1 MLPQLHYNCNESRFT
16 RTRSHTGG
24 ACIIQKTG
32 SRKNRIQISS
42 SKFKIRQSGRTLNH
56 KTLDVFDATESLSEN
71 YITMPGDV
79 IVRTSSPYTAI
90 LIEEKT
96 SGMVISSNFVIIR
109 CKSQKLLP
117 EYLFWYLNTEEIK
130 KDIFV
135 NSAGNML
142 VAIKPQY
149 FNALKRNL
157 PDLKKQ
163 KLIAD
168 FNLCAR
174 GELELLEQLK
184 KEKERY
190 YKLCLEKHM

>member
-1 MLPQLHYNCNESRFT
+1 
-16 RTRSHTGG
+16 
-24 ACIIQKTG
+24 
-32 SRKNRIQISS
+32 
-42 SKFKIRQSGRTLNH
+42 
-56 KTLDVFDATESLSEN
+56 
-71 YITMPGDV
+71 MPGDV

-142 VAIKPQY
+142 AAIKPQY
-149 FNALKRNL
+149 FNALKLNL

-174 GELELLEQLK
+174 KEVELLERLK
-184 KEKERY
+184 MEKERY

>member
-1 MLPQLHYNCNESRFT
+1 
-16 RTRSHTGG
+16 
-24 ACIIQKTG
+24 
-32 SRKNRIQISS
+32 
-42 SKFKIRQSGRTLNH
+42 
-56 KTLDVFDATESLSEN
+56 
-71 YITMPGDV
+71 
-79 IVRTSSPYTAI
+79 
-90 LIEEKT
+90 
-96 SGMVISSNFVIIR
+96 MVISSNFVIIR

-149 FNALKRNL
+149 FNALKLNL

-174 GELELLEQLK
+174 RELELLEQLK

-190 YKLCLEKHM
+190 YKLCLEQHM